1 MDEIKELGSVTAQ
14 TPQGMIQCLTIIGQV
29 EGHQVM
35 PEDTKT
41 TKYEHVMPLLAAVE
55 ESEEIKGLLI
65 LLNTVG
71 GDVEAGLGI
80 AELIAGMKKPTVS
93 LILGGGHSIG
103 VPLAVAAKRSFIA
116 PSAAMTIHPVRLN
129 GVVIGVPQTYNYFA
143 RIQER
148 IVGFV
153 TSHSNIS
160 RERYNELMLATDEI
174 ANDVGSVI
182 YGEEAVSCGL
192 IDSIGTLSDALDY
205 LHSSC
210 DEAKKDSSGCL
221 FLLLCFLALY
231 DRIRKLSIHNIA
243 LLRRP
248 ADMTIGEAIILGLVQ
263 GIAEFLPI
271 SSSGHLAILQNLFNM
286 SDIEGGHMLFDVLLH
301 FGTLIAICFM
311 YWNDIKAMVVEV
323 LALLSGRK
331 AVTADGRPKQ
341 YTAARMFFLIVA
353 ATLPLVLILPINDY
367 IGELS
372 KSTVFVG
379 IALILTGFMLLVSDK
394 MTPGTKTEKNMRFSD
409 ALIIGLCQCV
419 ATLPGLSRS
428 GTTITAGI
436 ATGQNRGYAVKFSLL
451 MSIPA
456 VLGATL
462 LELIKAIKTG
472 IDASLIPAYLF
483 GMVAAMVSGVLAIG
497 LLKMIAKSKRFGGFA
512 YYCWIVGALT
522 IILSMIF

>member
-1 MDEIKELGSVTAQ
+1 
-14 TPQGMIQCLTIIGQV
+14 
-29 EGHQVM
+29 
-35 PEDTKT
+35 
-41 TKYEHVMPLLAAVE
+41 
-55 ESEEIKGLLI
+55 
-65 LLNTVG
+65 
-71 GDVEAGLGI
+71 
-80 AELIAGMKKPTVS
+80 
-93 LILGGGHSIG
+93 
-103 VPLAVAAKRSFIA
+103 
-116 PSAAMTIHPVRLN
+116 
-129 GVVIGVPQTYNYFA
+129 
-143 RIQER
+143 
-148 IVGFV
+148 
-153 TSHSNIS
+153 
-160 RERYNELMLATDEI
+160 
-174 ANDVGSVI
+174 
-182 YGEEAVSCGL
+182 
-192 IDSIGTLSDALDY
+192 
-205 LHSSC
+205 
-210 DEAKKDSSGCL
+210 
-221 FLLLCFLALY
+221 
-231 DRIRKLSIHNIA
+231 
-243 LLRRP
+243 
-248 ADMTIGEAIILGLVQ
+248 MTIGEAIILGLVQ

-331 AVTADGRPKQ
+331 AVTVDGRPKQ
-341 YTAARMFFLIVA
+341 FTAARMFFLIVA

-372 KSTVFVG
+372 QSTVFVG

>member
-1 MDEIKELGSVTAQ
+1 
-14 TPQGMIQCLTIIGQV
+14 
-29 EGHQVM
+29 
-35 PEDTKT
+35 
-41 TKYEHVMPLLAAVE
+41 
-55 ESEEIKGLLI
+55 
-65 LLNTVG
+65 
-71 GDVEAGLGI
+71 
-80 AELIAGMKKPTVS
+80 
-93 LILGGGHSIG
+93 
-103 VPLAVAAKRSFIA
+103 
-116 PSAAMTIHPVRLN
+116 
-129 GVVIGVPQTYNYFA
+129 
-143 RIQER
+143 
-148 IVGFV
+148 
-153 TSHSNIS
+153 
-160 RERYNELMLATDEI
+160 
-174 ANDVGSVI
+174 
-182 YGEEAVSCGL
+182 
-192 IDSIGTLSDALDY
+192 
-205 LHSSC
+205 
-210 DEAKKDSSGCL
+210 
-221 FLLLCFLALY
+221 
-231 DRIRKLSIHNIA
+231 
-243 LLRRP
+243 
-248 ADMTIGEAIILGLVQ
+248 MTIGEAIILGLVQ

-311 YWNDIKAMVVEV
+311 YWNDIKAMVTEV

-341 YTAARMFFLIVA
+341 FTAARMFFLIVA

-372 KSTVFVG
+372 QSTVFVG

-436 ATGQNRGYAVKFSLL
+436 ATGQNRSYAVKFSLL

-483 GMVAAMVSGVLAIG
+483 GMVAAMLSRVLAIA

>member
-1 MDEIKELGSVTAQ
+1 
-14 TPQGMIQCLTIIGQV
+14 
-29 EGHQVM
+29 
-35 PEDTKT
+35 
-41 TKYEHVMPLLAAVE
+41 
-55 ESEEIKGLLI
+55 
-65 LLNTVG
+65 
-71 GDVEAGLGI
+71 
-80 AELIAGMKKPTVS
+80 
-93 LILGGGHSIG
+93 
-103 VPLAVAAKRSFIA
+103 
-116 PSAAMTIHPVRLN
+116 
-129 GVVIGVPQTYNYFA
+129 
-143 RIQER
+143 
-148 IVGFV
+148 
-153 TSHSNIS
+153 
-160 RERYNELMLATDEI
+160 
-174 ANDVGSVI
+174 
-182 YGEEAVSCGL
+182 
-192 IDSIGTLSDALDY
+192 
-205 LHSSC
+205 
-210 DEAKKDSSGCL
+210 
-221 FLLLCFLALY
+221 
-231 DRIRKLSIHNIA
+231 
-243 LLRRP
+243 
-248 ADMTIGEAIILGLVQ
+248 MTIGEAIILGTVQ

-286 SDIEGGHMLFDVLLH
+286 SDIEGGHMFFDVLLH

-323 LALLSGRK
+323 LALLSGSRT
-331 AVTADGRPKQ
+331 VTTDGRPKQ
-341 YTAARMFFLIVA
+341 YPAARMFFLIVA

-372 KSTVFVG
+372 QSTVFVG

-394 MTPGTKTEKNMRFSD
+394 MTQGTKTERNMRFSD

>member
-1 MDEIKELGSVTAQ
+1 
-14 TPQGMIQCLTIIGQV
+14 
-29 EGHQVM
+29 
-35 PEDTKT
+35 
-41 TKYEHVMPLLAAVE
+41 
-55 ESEEIKGLLI
+55 
-65 LLNTVG
+65 
-71 GDVEAGLGI
+71 
-80 AELIAGMKKPTVS
+80 
-93 LILGGGHSIG
+93 
-103 VPLAVAAKRSFIA
+103 
-116 PSAAMTIHPVRLN
+116 
-129 GVVIGVPQTYNYFA
+129 
-143 RIQER
+143 
-148 IVGFV
+148 
-153 TSHSNIS
+153 
-160 RERYNELMLATDEI
+160 
-174 ANDVGSVI
+174 
-182 YGEEAVSCGL
+182 
-192 IDSIGTLSDALDY
+192 
-205 LHSSC
+205 
-210 DEAKKDSSGCL
+210 
-221 FLLLCFLALY
+221 
-231 DRIRKLSIHNIA
+231 
-243 LLRRP
+243 
-248 ADMTIGEAIILGLVQ
+248 MTIGEAIILGLVQ

-372 KSTVFVG
+372 QSTVFVG

-394 MTPGTKTEKNMRFSD
+394 MTAGTKTEKNMRFSDALIIGLCQCVATLPGLSRSGTTITAGIATGQNRGYAVKFSLLMSIPAVLGATLLELIKAMVVEVLALLSGSRTVTTDGRPKQYPAARMFFLIVAATLPLVLILPINDYIGELSQSTVFVGIALILTGFMLLVSDKMTQGTKTERNMRFSD

>member
-1 MDEIKELGSVTAQ
+1 
-14 TPQGMIQCLTIIGQV
+14 
-29 EGHQVM
+29 
-35 PEDTKT
+35 
-41 TKYEHVMPLLAAVE
+41 
-55 ESEEIKGLLI
+55 
-65 LLNTVG
+65 
-71 GDVEAGLGI
+71 
-80 AELIAGMKKPTVS
+80 
-93 LILGGGHSIG
+93 
-103 VPLAVAAKRSFIA
+103 
-116 PSAAMTIHPVRLN
+116 
-129 GVVIGVPQTYNYFA
+129 
-143 RIQER
+143 
-148 IVGFV
+148 
-153 TSHSNIS
+153 
-160 RERYNELMLATDEI
+160 
-174 ANDVGSVI
+174 
-182 YGEEAVSCGL
+182 
-192 IDSIGTLSDALDY
+192 
-205 LHSSC
+205 
-210 DEAKKDSSGCL
+210 
-221 FLLLCFLALY
+221 
-231 DRIRKLSIHNIA
+231 
-243 LLRRP
+243 
-248 ADMTIGEAIILGLVQ
+248 MTIGEAIILGLVQ

-286 SDIEGGHMLFDVLLH
+286 SDIEGGHMFFDVLLH

-311 YWNDIKAMVVEV
+311 YWSNIKAMVVEV

-341 YTAARMFFLIVA
+341 YPAARMFFLIVA
-353 ATLPLVLILPINDY
+353 ATLPLVLVLPINDY

-372 KSTVFVG
+372 QSTVFVG

-462 LELIKAIKTG
+462 LELIKAIKNG